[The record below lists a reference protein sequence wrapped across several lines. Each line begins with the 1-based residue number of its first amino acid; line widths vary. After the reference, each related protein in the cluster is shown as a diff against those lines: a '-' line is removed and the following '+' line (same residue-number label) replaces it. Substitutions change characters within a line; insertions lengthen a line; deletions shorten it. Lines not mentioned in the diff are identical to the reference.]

1 MNMNKGSIYSRRSI
15 RKFKNAPIPKEH
27 IEEIIRAGSAAPSAK
42 NRQPW
47 KCIVLGNQCKEEFLS
62 NMEKGIDREEHSLAL
77 LPKSRSGLADAKNTL
92 RIMREAPILIVVI
105 NTNGKSPFEQL
116 DTDGRFME
124 ICDSLSIGAFIENML
139 LQAEEMG
146 LGTLWIANTCFA
158 YKELVSYLNTQ
169 GQLIGAVALG
179 YADEHPNQRPRK
191 ELRDIVE
198 FRI

>member
-1 MNMNKGSIYSRRSI
+1 MNDSPIYSRRSI
-15 RKFKNAPIPKEH
+15 RKFKDIPISKEQ
-27 IEEIIRAGSAAPSAK
+27 IETIIQAGSAAPSAK

-47 KCIVLGNQCKEEFLS
+47 KCIVLGNQCKEEFLIH
-62 NMEKGIDREEHSLAL
+62 MEKGIDREEHSLAL
-77 LPKSRSGLADAKNTL
+77 LPKSRSGLPDAKNTL

-105 NTNGKSPFEQL
+105 NTNGKSPFERL
-116 DTDGRFME
+116 DADERFTE

-158 YKELVSYLNTQ
+158 YEELVSYLNTQ

-179 YADEHPNQRPRK
+179 YADEHPEKRPRK
-191 ELRDIVE
+191 ERKDIVE
-198 FRI
+198 FRIL